1 MLMEEA
7 SAGDPA
13 ILNGEGAYVDGA
25 QFASRDT
32 LTQQPLQQE
41 SYHRPITAVVGPE
54 ATNERATVIAEDV
67 SGSDGTLR
75 TTLRKWAGRQG
86 PVTYNKWQ
94 SVFWMLR
101 RDYAL
106 DEPDLEGATQ
116 SQIQSRMKTLYQDI
130 MVECHGED
138 FRAELARIA
147 KAVRAAEPGASR
159 MPKTIEQLNRG
170 VGGTLLGIAPTP
182 GDGSVN
188 GRVGAVSG
196 LGTGCS
202 ASGDRTAD
210 ARAQAEMV
218 QIMAP

>member
-25 QFASRDT
+25 QFASGDT

-54 ATNERATVIAEDV
+54 ATDERATVIAEDV

-94 SVFWMLR
+94 SVFWTLR
-101 RDYAL
+101 RDYGL
-106 DEPDLEGATQ
+106 DEHDLEGATQ
-116 SQIQSRMKTLYQDI
+116 SQVQSRMKSLYQDI

-138 FRAELARIA
+138 FRA
-147 KAVRAAEPGASR
+147 
-159 MPKTIEQLNRG
+159 
-170 VGGTLLGIAPTP
+170 
-182 GDGSVN
+182 
-188 GRVGAVSG
+188 
-196 LGTGCS
+196 
-202 ASGDRTAD
+202 
-210 ARAQAEMV
+210 
-218 QIMAP
+218 